1 MVSML
6 ISLYTLSFRGQ
17 TVKCQ
22 GEENPTDEHDLEIT
36 GSAAYVCYRGCRA
49 SRFT

>member
-1 MVSML
+1 MHELQPWTMVSVL
-6 ISLYTLSFRGQ
+6 ISLYTVSFRGQ

-36 GSAAYVCYRGCRA
+36 RSADHVCR
-49 SRFT
+49 